1 MGYVGILAMATKSA
15 ISFFLLI
22 VFLYLIPQMAE
33 GNSFKTQ
40 NLKYGI
46 NVDIPLGWKILPKN
60 MLRQLDNATEARTGI
75 NQSNNEILI
84 AANCYTLDK
93 NPSATFRISVRK
105 IKTELT
111 QKKLRNFSDKD
122 FKSALYDSINYAL
135 ETDKLMGS
143 KTDINT
149 LTVFTAR
156 VDNLIA
162 LVSSKNI
169 QFPEREEAHILYII
183 PTSYGNIK
191 IYASFNKAE
200 ESVLK
205 EIMIKILSS
214 IKIGKK

>member
-1 MGYVGILAMATKSA
+1 
-15 ISFFLLI
+15 
-22 VFLYLIPQMAE
+22 MAE

-46 NVDIPLGWKILPKN
+46 SVDIPLGWEILPKN
-60 MLRQLDNATEARTGI
+60 LLRQLDNATEARTGI

-93 NPSATFRISVRK
+93 KPSATLRISIRK

-122 FKSALYDSINYAL
+122 FKSVLYQAINSSI
-135 ETDKLMGS
+135 ETDKKTGS
-143 KTDINT
+143 RTDISNI
-149 LTVFTAR
+149 TVFTSR
-156 VDNLIA
+156 VDTLIA
-162 LVSSKNI
+162 LVESKNI
-169 QFPEREEAHILYII
+169 SFLGKEEAHILYII
-183 PTSYGNIK
+183 PTSYGRIK

-200 ESVLK
+200 EFVLK
-205 EIMIKILSS
+205 EIMVKILAS

>member
-1 MGYVGILAMATKSA
+1 MATRLA
-15 ISFFLLI
+15 ICFFLLI
-22 VFLYLIPQMAE
+22 VFLPLIPQMAE

-46 NVDIPLGWKILPKN
+46 SVDIPLGWEILPKN
-60 MLRQLDNATEARTGI
+60 LLRQLDNATEARTGI

-93 NPSATFRISVRK
+93 KPSATLRISIRK

-122 FKSALYDSINYAL
+122 FKSVLYQAINSSI
-135 ETDKLMGS
+135 ETDKKTGS
-143 KTDINT
+143 RTDISNI
-149 LTVFTAR
+149 TVFTSR
-156 VDNLIA
+156 VDTLIA
-162 LVSSKNI
+162 LVESKNI
-169 QFPEREEAHILYII
+169 SFLGKEEAHILYII
-183 PTSYGNIK
+183 PTSYGRIK

-200 ESVLK
+200 EFVLK
-205 EIMIKILSS
+205 EIMVKILAS